1 MRLPYEPYVALRY
14 LRFHR
19 GRTFLSVIT
28 MISVAGVTVGTA
40 ALVIALAL
48 MTGFQ
53 LDIRQ
58 RIQSGSAH
66 LTVLRPGE
74 PTFEGAEGLAERVRA
89 EAGVREAGP
98 VLLSHAMLVDEEA
111 GSPAYVELEGIDPG
125 RHGRVIADGADDPLS
140 LLAPSGPPGR
150 GGIVLGE
157 ELATKLG
164 VRKGDRVRLLVPK
177 VTLTP
182 FTPLPRSRVLE
193 VAGTFHSEAFPL
205 SSERAYV
212 SLAVARRLLDEPG
225 RASWVEIRLRD
236 LRDLERVKETLRRS
250 LGSGYM
256 VVDLMELEQ
265 NRELLKALN
274 TEKFI
279 LFLAIGLI
287 VVVASL
293 NIVSTLILM
302 VADKIKEIGTL
313 TAMGARARGIAL
325 VFVLQGLVI
334 GVIGTSCGVA
344 SGSAISW
351 WLDRFRVIKL
361 DPEVY
366 YITHVPFSLRLA
378 DVAFVAVLTLAVSLL
393 ATLYP
398 AWKAATLDP
407 VEAIRHE

>member
-1 MRLPYEPYVALRY
+1 VRLSYEGYLALRY

-28 MISVAGVTVGTA
+28 FISVAGVTVGTA

-53 LDIRQ
+53 QDIRR
-58 RIQSGSAH
+58 RIESGSAH
-66 LTVLRPGE
+66 LTVLKPHE
-74 PTFEGAEGLAERVRA
+74 PSFEGAEELASRVRA
-89 EAGVREAGP
+89 VDGVKEAGP
-98 VLLSHAMLVDEEA
+98 VLLSHAMLVNEEA
-111 GSPAYVELEGIDPG
+111 ASPAYVELEGIDPA
-125 RHGRVIADGADDPLS
+125 RHGRVIAEGPEDRLAVLAAPLTDG
-140 LLAPSGPPGR
+140 R
-150 GGIVLGE
+150 ERIVLGE
-157 ELATKLG
+157 ELATRLA

-177 VTLTP
+177 VSLTP
-182 FTPLPRSRVLE
+182 FTPIPRSRVLE

-205 SSERAYV
+205 SAERAYV
-212 SLAVARRLLDEPG
+212 SLATARRLLDAPG
-225 RASWVEIRLRD
+225 ASSWVEVRLWDVR
-236 LRDLERVKETLRRS
+236 RVPRVKAELSRS
-250 LGSGYM
+250 LGPGYL

-265 NRELLKALN
+265 NRDLLKALN

-279 LFLAIGLI
+279 LFLAIALI

-313 TAMGARARGIAL
+313 TAMGARPAGIAL

-334 GVIGTSCGVA
+334 GIVGTVLGIT
-344 SGSAISW
+344 SGCALSW

-361 DPEVY
+361 NPEVY
-366 YITHVPFSLRLA
+366 YITHVPFALRAA
-378 DVAFVAVLTLAVSLL
+378 DAGFVAALTVVVSLL
-393 ATLYP
+393 ATVYP
-398 AWKAATLDP
+398 AFKAATLDP